1 MQSSQ
6 SKDKYKG
13 CKDGDEVDEK
23 ERIRHKQME
32 TTSQAMVLRFTPW
45 MMIIMILIE
54 MMMIMM
60 MEMIM
65 MVVIMIMMETIMLVM
80 IMVVLIMSMMEME
93 MR

>member
-23 ERIRHKQME
+23 ERIRHEQME

-60 MEMIM
+60 EMIM
-65 MVVIMIMMETIMLVM
+65 MEIMTIMMEPIMLVM

>member
-60 MEMIM
+60 EMIM
-65 MVVIMIMMETIMLVM
+65 MEVIMIMMETIMLVM
-80 IMVVLIMSMMEME
+80 VMVVLIMSMMEME

>member
-13 CKDGDEVDEK
+13 GKDGDEVDEK
-23 ERIRHKQME
+23 ERIRHEQME

>member
-60 MEMIM
+60 EMIM
-65 MVVIMIMMETIMLVM
+65 MEVIMIMMETIMLVV

>member
-32 TTSQAMVLRFTPW
+32 TTSQAMVLRFTSW

-60 MEMIM
+60 E
-65 MVVIMIMMETIMLVM
+65 VIMIMMETIMLVM
-80 IMVVLIMSMMEME
+80 VMVVLIMSMMEME
-93 MR
+93 MRWGSW

>member
-32 TTSQAMVLRFTPW
+32 TTSQAMVLRFTSW

-60 MEMIM
+60 EMIM
-65 MVVIMIMMETIMLVM
+65 MEVIMIMMETIMLVM
-80 IMVVLIMSMMEME
+80 VMVVLIMSMMEME